1 MKNTKLLQDLELELE
16 KHIKRQK
23 QILEEL
29 QHTELTEGLEE
40 CYLSKLAHSGYD
52 DKRWELETKISI
64 LKNGGF
70 YDFTYLKSLKNE
82 EIDLNSKI
90 IEGKYGNC
98 WLSNGIFI
106 SFPNF
111 RSKKYSKL
119 FEVLNDIFVPDN
131 ENKDYKIVDYMTALS
146 SRNRCLNIENK
157 ILVQQ
162 ELTKIIDKIEA
173 EHYFKK
179 GFEIVEVSQPA
190 WVEYNK
196 ESHQSYVFVSDIN
209 YAL

>member
-16 KHIKRQK
+16 KHIKTKK
-23 QILEEL
+23 QRLEEL
-29 QHTELTEGLEE
+29 QHTELNEGIEE
-40 CYLSKLAHSGYD
+40 CYLSKWAHSGYD
-52 DKRWELETKISI
+52 NKKWELETKISI

-70 YDFTYLKSLKNE
+70 YDFTYLKSLKNGKV
-82 EIDLNSKI
+82 DFNSKI
-90 IEGKYGNC
+90 IEAKYGEC
-98 WLSNGIFI
+98 WFSNGIFI
-106 SFPNF
+106 GLPN
-111 RSKKYSKL
+111 RLAKKYSKL